1 MGAQV
6 NKMTQKVSETA
17 ETITEKTKGTVSGV
31 WGTAKNAAEVIKDKV
46 MDE

>member
-31 WGTAKNAAEVIKDKV
+31 WGTTKNAAEIIKDKV